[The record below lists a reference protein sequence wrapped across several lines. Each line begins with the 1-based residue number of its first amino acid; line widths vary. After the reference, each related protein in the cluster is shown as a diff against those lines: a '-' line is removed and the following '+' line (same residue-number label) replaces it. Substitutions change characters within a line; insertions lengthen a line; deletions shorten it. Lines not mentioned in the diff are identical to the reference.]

1 MSKIKLVLPKGRI
14 FAQIQD
20 LLEKCG
26 YKIVI
31 SGRELKPY
39 CSDPDIE
46 VKIMKPQ
53 NIPYL
58 LDIGSHDIGFT
69 GWDWCVETNCFP
81 LEIMDLG
88 FNPVKIV
95 SAIPKDWNFTEV
107 SKKKIIVV
115 SEYETIAEKYLRD
128 KGLDYRLLRVH
139 GATEVFPPDDADMI
153 IDNTSTG
160 STIRENNLKI
170 VDKVMCSSTRFM
182 VNKEAMDDPWKRKKI
197 EEMKLL
203 FNAVIL
209 ASKKVMLEMNIPE
222 EKVDDIIPKLPA
234 MKSPTISKL
243 FGGAGFAVKIVIN
256 ESEVSRL
263 IPMLKA
269 WGASDILEY
278 KLNKVVT

>member
-1 MSKIKLVLPKGRI
+1 MPKIKLVMPKGRI

-26 YKIVI
+26 YKVVM
-31 SGRELKPY
+31 SGRDLKPY
-39 CSDPDIE
+39 CSDSDIE

-88 FNPVKIV
+88 FDPVKIV
-95 SAIPKDWNFTEV
+95 SAIPKDWEITEV

-115 SEYETIAEKYLRD
+115 SEYETIAEKYLRE

-170 VDKVMCSSTRFM
+170 VDEVMCSSTRFM
-182 VNKEAMDDPWKRKKI
+182 ANKEAMNDSWKRKKI

-256 ESEVSRL
+256 QSEVSRL